1 MDTSFH
7 NNNFHILEE
16 ERKQV
21 FDGIE
26 HGKVVILNYGLGYKN
41 FSGAIART
49 KNAIADAG

>member
-1 MDTSFH
+1 MDTSLH

-16 ERKQV
+16 GRKQV

-41 FSGAIART
+41 FSGATART
-49 KNAIADAG
+49 KIAIADAG

>member
-1 MDTSFH
+1 MDTSLH

-16 ERKQV
+16 RRKQV

-26 HGKVVILNYGLGYKN
+26 HGKVVILNYGLGYKH

-49 KNAIADAG
+49 KNAIADSG